1 MHCQRRT
8 RGTARDFSWC
18 WRCGQSERVG
28 EFPTTGKIRHFENK
42 LGKSSCT
49 IYIYHCKSNIHNIKI
64 FFSFPFYEFG
74 MKKYKGNILLES
86 RNELLSFPLKKLKI
100 GCIWNIFI
108 YAAVSVDAFLPL
120 SLESQKESCIRL
132 CFLRKLA

>member
-100 GCIWNIFI
+100 GCIWNIFMRQFHMRQFLLTLFFRSVLNLKKSL
-108 YAAVSVDAFLPL
+108 VSGSV
-120 SLESQKESCIRL
+120 S
-132 CFLRKLA
+132 